1 MCYNINEK
9 PTESTQSYK
18 FNGEHAMLSFK
29 ELTPEQQKTAIKTTR
44 ESQIYRY
51 YVEQA
56 VDAEIEEIAAEWE
69 NVPIETKVDFEPL
82 KDGLPPKV
90 SGVRMRST
98 VESFEEISC
107 LFETSGIDINPDI
120 IGKVSILFQ
129 DERVISIEI
138 KGKRDNLSEKEIDAI
153 YNLTRL
159 WAIFLADNL
168 WAEAEAIVK
177 IRMSDDAV
185 RGWILLRGGRFDA
198 EGVFLNV

>member
-1 MCYNINEK
+1 M
-9 PTESTQSYK
+9 
-18 FNGEHAMLSFK
+18 FSFG
-29 ELTPEQQKTAIKTTR
+29 ELTPEQQKIAIKTTR

-107 LFETSGIDINPDI
+107 LFETSGIDINPNI

-129 DERVISIEI
+129 DERVISIET

-168 WAEAEAIVK
+168 WAEAEAIIK
-177 IRMSDDAV
+177 NRMSDDAV
-185 RGWILLRGGRFDA
+185 REWILLRGGGFDA
-198 EGVFLNV
+198 DGVFLYVGVAEEK

>member
-1 MCYNINEK
+1 M
-9 PTESTQSYK
+9 
-18 FNGEHAMLSFK
+18 FSFG

-51 YVEQA
+51 YVEQF

-82 KDGLPPKV
+82 KDGSPPKV

-98 VESFEEISC
+98 VESFDEISC
-107 LFETSGIDINPDI
+107 LFETSGIDIRPDI
-120 IGKVSILFQ
+120 VGKVSILFQ
-129 DERVISIEI
+129 DERVISVET
-138 KGKRDNLSEKEIDAI
+138 KGKRGNLSEKEIDAI

-168 WAEAEAIVK
+168 WSEAEDIVK
-177 IRMSDDAV
+177 IHMNDDAV
-185 RGWILLRGGRFDA
+185 REWILLRCGRFDSKGA
-198 EGVFLNV
+198 FLCVGVSLEE